1 MRIAPF
7 RIEKYFERYEFTTRY
22 MLSASDAETRSV
34 GELLALEPDALQ
46 RLTELRLHYTEGAGS
61 AALRREV
68 AQVYVG
74 LEADDTVVCSSAEEA
89 IFLLYHVL
97 LGPGDHA
104 VVETPCYQSAL
115 ELARS
120 TGAEV
125 SSWQRH
131 AEDGWAHDLEALE
144 GLLRPTTRAVY
155 INTPHN
161 PTGLLMPPEVYRR
174 VLELG
179 RERGFTVF
187 SDEVYRELEHD
198 PATRLPAAC
207 DVSSS
212 AVSLGSVSK
221 TYGLPG
227 LRLGWLASRDREL
240 LARVTDLKYYTT
252 ICSPAPSELLTELAL
267 RHRAGLAE
275 RNRAIVLPNLAL
287 LDAFLARNRERFSWT
302 RPDAGPVGFVRLL
315 GEASSEAFCRRVLTG
330 AEVLLLPGTVF
341 DQPQHLRVGYGRA
354 NLPEALERLE
364 AYLDAPA

>member
-1 MRIAPF
+1 MKIPEF

-22 MLSASDAETRSV
+22 VLSASDAESRSI
-34 GELLALEPDALQ
+34 GELLALEPGAHERLSEQ
-46 RLTELRLHYTEGAGS
+46 RLGYTEGAGS
-61 AALRREV
+61 RALRSEI
-68 AQVYVG
+68 AGIYQG
-74 LEADDTVVCSSAEEA
+74 LEPDDAVVCTSAEEA

-125 SSWQRH
+125 STWERH

-144 GLLRPTTRAVY
+144 GLLRPTTKVVY

-161 PTGLLMPPEVYRR
+161 PTGLLMPRDAYQR

-198 PATRLPAAC
+198 PAARLPAAC
-207 DVSSS
+207 DVTAG
-212 AVSLGSVSK
+212 AVSLGSISK

-227 LRLGWLASRDREL
+227 LRLGWLASRDRDL
-240 LARVTDLKYYTT
+240 LARVVDLKYYTT

-267 RHRAGLAE
+267 RHREALAQ
-275 RNRAIVLPNLAL
+275 RNRGLVLRNLEL
-287 LDAFLARNRERFSWT
+287 LDAFLERHAERFSWA
-302 RPDAGPVGFVRLL
+302 RPDAGPIGFVRLH
-315 GEASSEAFCRRVLTG
+315 GDEGSEAFCRRVVEG

-341 DQPQHLRVGYGRA
+341 DRSDHLRVGYGRA
-354 NLPEALERLE
+354 DLPEALAALE
-364 AYLDAPA
+364 AFLERDG